1 MDRDSP
7 ASHCTAFIIPANLY
21 SFRND
26 QCLVLSTQTAY
37 RNIKDCFR
45 IVESEGGNEVKLR
58 PEIESKPSG
67 LQTYAVT
74 VSQVYFAV
82 AFGLQ
87 TYAVTVSQVYFAVA
101 FVDQDGN
108 IPEGCSSLIGKLQ
121 IGVNGIQRLQNR
133 PRKASRIRTPSDTDP
148 ITLSFSNH
156 GKRLILLH
164 HVSSPSRLVL
174 MERTT

>member
-58 PEIESKPSG
+58 PEIESKPS
-67 LQTYAVT
+67 
-74 VSQVYFAV
+74 
-82 AFGLQ
+82 GLQ